1 MPSRAGEFSSRKHE
15 AHSGEWTTAF
25 ISLGSNIEPRL
36 QHLQAALQMLIQLD
50 GVRLIAV
57 SSVYET
63 EPIEVTAPQM
73 PYLNAV
79 VEVATRLSPIELFCA
94 MQDIE
99 LKLGRTPD
107 SKGRKLPRTV
117 DLDLLTYGD
126 LEIKTPELTLPHP
139 RMSERAFVL
148 VPLCEISPSLRLP
161 NGVNVCERAKELLRS
176 QRVVQYLQ
184 AEQWLKLSERMSD
197 ALM

>member
-1 MPSRAGEFSSRKHE
+1 
-15 AHSGEWTTAF
+15 
-25 ISLGSNIEPRL
+25 
-36 QHLQAALQMLIQLD
+36 MLTRVD

-63 EPIEVTAPQM
+63 EPVEVTMPQM

-79 VEVATRLSPIELFCA
+79 VEVATRLSPIELLCA

-99 LKLGRTPD
+99 LKLGRAPN

-148 VPLCEISPSLRLP
+148 VPLCEISPSLKLP
-161 NGVNVCERAKELLRS
+161 NGINVCERAKELLRS
-176 QRVVQYLQ
+176 QRVVQYLK
-184 AEQWLKLSERMSD
+184 AEQWFKLNKQVSD